1 MRFLARLLLLGTAS
15 GLMGVIAGCG
25 LFGGD
30 DDVLPPK
37 KLIKFEAT
45 LPVKKIWSAKLGKGS
60 EFLRVGLSPAGDG
73 KRIYAASRNGVVSAF
88 NPETGKRI
96 WRVEVDVLLSAG
108 PGTGENYVV
117 VAGSDGDLI
126 CLAANDGREVWRIN
140 INGESLARPLIRN
153 DSVVVQTIDGK
164 LQVFS
169 VFDGKKLWSIEQSAP
184 RLTLRGTS
192 SPVIVGTTVVAG
204 FDNGRL
210 VGTSLSSGVTQWE
223 AMLSPPSGRSDLDR
237 LSDVDGS
244 VVVVGQDIYA
254 AGYQGKLA
262 AVASE
267 SGRIIWARDIST
279 HVGVAVDFANVYSID
294 ESGEVIAL
302 LRRNGSEVWRQD
314 ALLRREPTSP
324 VAFDNAVAIGDFE
337 GYVHLFSNIDGRPVA
352 RIRVGK
358 GLLSGAPVVI
368 GGRLYVQSESGVLEA
383 YAVRRPERK
392 RDAPDIAT
400 GETLLDH

>member
-1 MRFLARLLLLGTAS
+1 MRFLTRLLLLGTAS
-15 GLMGVIAGCG
+15 GLMGMIAGCG

-324 VAFDNAVAIGDFE
+324 VVFDNAVAIGDFE

-400 GETLLDH
+400 GET

>member
-1 MRFLARLLLLGTAS
+1 MRFLTRLLLLGTAS
-15 GLMGVIAGCG
+15 GLMGMIAGCG

-73 KRIYAASRNGVVSAF
+73 KRIYAASRNGLVSAF

>member
-1 MRFLARLLLLGTAS
+1 MRFLTRLLLLGTAS
-15 GLMGVIAGCG
+15 GLMGMIAGCG

-73 KRIYAASRNGVVSAF
+73 KRIYAASRNGLVSAF

-400 GETLLDH
+400 EET

>member
-1 MRFLARLLLLGTAS
+1 MRFLSRLLLFGTAAGVM
-15 GLMGVIAGCG
+15 GLIAGCG
-25 LFGGD
+25 LFGGGD

-73 KRIYAASRNGVVSAF
+73 KRIYAASRNGLVSAF

-108 PGTGENYVV
+108 PGAGENYVI

-126 CLAANDGREVWRIN
+126 CLAANDGHELWRIN
-140 INGESLARPLIRN
+140 INGESLSRPLIRN
-153 DSVVVQTIDGK
+153 GSVVVQTIDGK

-169 VFDGKKLWSIEQSAP
+169 VFDGKEQWSIEQSLP

-210 VGTSLSSGVTQWE
+210 VGTNLSSGVTQWE

-237 LSDVDGS
+237 LVDVDGS
-244 VVVVGQDIYA
+244 MAVIGQDIYA
-254 AGYQGKLA
+254 AGYQGRLA

-267 SGRIIWARDIST
+267 SGQIIWARDIST
-279 HVGVAVDFANVYSID
+279 HVGVGVDFANVYSID
-294 ESGEVIAL
+294 ESGELIAL

-400 GETLLDH
+400 GET

>member
-73 KRIYAASRNGVVSAF
+73 KRIYAASRNGLVSAF

>member
-1 MRFLARLLLLGTAS
+1 MRFLTRLLLLGTAS
-15 GLMGVIAGCG
+15 GLMGMIAGCG

-73 KRIYAASRNGVVSAF
+73 KRIYAASRNGLVSAF

-192 SPVIVGTTVVAG
+192 SPVIVGTMVVAG

-400 GETLLDH
+400 GET

>member
-1 MRFLARLLLLGTAS
+1 MRFLTRLLLLGTAS
-15 GLMGVIAGCG
+15 GLMGMIAGCG

>member
-73 KRIYAASRNGVVSAF
+73 KRIYAASRNGLVSAF

-400 GETLLDH
+400 GET

>member
-15 GLMGVIAGCG
+15 GLMGMIAGCG

-73 KRIYAASRNGVVSAF
+73 KRIYAASRNGLVSAF

-400 GETLLDH
+400 GET

>member
-1 MRFLARLLLLGTAS
+1 MRFLTRLLLFGTAS
-15 GLMGVIAGCG
+15 AVMGLIAGCG

-37 KLIKFEAT
+37 ELIKFKST
-45 LPVKKIWSAKLGKGS
+45 LTVKKVWSAKLGKGS

-73 KRIYAASRNGVVSAF
+73 DRIYAASHNGVVTAF
-88 NPETGKRI
+88 NPETGKKI

-108 PGTGENYVV
+108 PGAGENYVV

-126 CLAANDGREVWRIN
+126 SLAANDGHEVWRTN
-140 INGESLARPLIRN
+140 IKGESLSRPLIRN
-153 DSVVVQTIDGK
+153 GSVVVQTIDGK
-164 LQVFS
+164 LQVYS
-169 VFDGKKLWSIEQSAP
+169 AFDGKEQWSIEQSLP
-184 RLTLRGTS
+184 RLTLRGNS

-210 VGTSLSSGVTQWE
+210 VGTNLSSGVMQWE
-223 AMLSPPSGRSDLDR
+223 AMLSPPSGRSDLER
-237 LSDVDGS
+237 LADVDGS
-244 VVVVGQDIYA
+244 MVAIGQDIYA
-254 AGYQGKLA
+254 AGYQGRLA

-267 SGRIIWARDIST
+267 SGQIIWARDMST
-279 HVGVAVDFANVYSID
+279 HVGVGVDFANVYSID
-294 ESGEVIAL
+294 ESGELIAL

-324 VAFDNAVAIGDFE
+324 VAFDNAVAIGDLE

-368 GGRLYVQSESGVLEA
+368 GDRLYVQSESGKLEA
-383 YAVRRPERK
+383 FAVRRPEKK
-392 RDAPDIAT
+392 RDAPDIAAE
-400 GETLLDH
+400 ET

>member
-15 GLMGVIAGCG
+15 GLMGMIAGCG

-400 GETLLDH
+400 GET

>member
-1 MRFLARLLLLGTAS
+1 MRFLTRLLLLGTAS
-15 GLMGVIAGCG
+15 GLMGMIAGCG

-73 KRIYAASRNGVVSAF
+73 KRIYAASRNGLVSAF

-324 VAFDNAVAIGDFE
+324 VAFHNAVAIGDFE

-400 GETLLDH
+400 EET

>member
-400 GETLLDH
+400 EET